1 MLIRSRVLRVFAF
14 ITAFVGLIIF
24 TVLYFKVIEGRL
36 QEALSDPRT
45 IAIVLMPFLPAVVI
59 SIIAERARAKFIDFI
74 QTSVGGE
81 AKPPA
86 EAKKK

>member
-1 MLIRSRVLRVFAF
+1 VLRVFAV
-14 ITAFVGLIIF
+14 ITAIVGLVIF

-45 IAIVLMPFLPAVVI
+45 IAIVLMPFLPAVVV
-59 SIIAERARAKFIDFI
+59 SFLAERARAKFIDFI

-81 AKPPA
+81 VTPTPPA
-86 EAKKK
+86 ETKKK

>member
-1 MLIRSRVLRVFAF
+1 MLRVFAVV
-14 ITAFVGLIIF
+14 TAFVGLIVF

-36 QEALSDPRT
+36 HEALSEPRT

-81 AKPPA
+81 SKPPPA
-86 EAKKK
+86 DNKKK